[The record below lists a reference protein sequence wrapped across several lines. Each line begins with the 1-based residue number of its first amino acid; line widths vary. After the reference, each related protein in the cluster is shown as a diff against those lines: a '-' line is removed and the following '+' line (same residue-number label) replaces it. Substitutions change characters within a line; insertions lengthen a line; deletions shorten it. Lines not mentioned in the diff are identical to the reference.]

1 MRRYLLAAVAAA
13 AIATPALAR
22 DGSPYVGVE
31 GGLMIVEDMDQ
42 DVTIGAERYNDGISI
57 DFKRGLDVDAIAGYD
72 FGSFRVEGE
81 LGYKRL
87 RTDEVSLS
95 PALAGDLGVTDANG
109 VSGGNFDISSR
120 GSVIS
125 LMGNGMLD
133 FGDDDGWAGYVGGGI
148 GRARVKLAGDR
159 DSAFAWQVI
168 AGVRKAVSANIDVGL
183 KYRMFTTGKLR
194 FNDDFDDGVD
204 VVGISSRGKL
214 RTHSLLAS
222 LIFNFGAPPAPV
234 VVAPP
239 VVETPPPPPPPA
251 TQTCYDGSVI
261 LATDVCPQPPVE
273 PAPPPPEPA
282 PERG

>member
-1 MRRYLLAAVAAA
+1 MRRFLLAAVAAA
-13 AIATPALAR
+13 AIATPAVAR
-22 DGSPYVGVE
+22 DGAPYLGIE
-31 GGLMIVEDMDQ
+31 GGLLLAEDMDNN
-42 DVTIGAERYNDGISI
+42 VTLSDGSRFRDAFTI
-57 DFKRGLDVDAIAGYD
+57 DFKHGYDVDALAGYD
-72 FGSFRVEGE
+72 FGRFRVEGE

-87 RTDEVSLS
+87 RTDKVSVDGAFGGQLG
-95 PALAGDLGVTDANG
+95 LATGDE
-109 VSGGNFDISSR
+109 FDISSK

-125 LMGNGMLD
+125 LMANGLVD
-133 FGDDDGWAGYVGGGI
+133 FGDDNGWSGYAGGGV

-159 DSAFAWQVI
+159 DSAFAWQAI
-168 AGVRKAVSANIDVGL
+168 AGVRKAISDNIDVGL
-183 KYRMFTTGKLR
+183 KYRYFNTRKLS
-194 FNDDFDDGVD
+194 FSDDFDDGVS
-204 VVGISSRGKL
+204 VVGIRSSGKL

-239 VVETPPPPPPPA
+239 VVETPPPPPPA

-273 PAPPPPEPA
+273 TPPPPPEPT